1 MQANDVVQWLKQNPA
16 FFDEFAD
23 DIAQIFVPHN
33 HGGHAV
39 SLAERQLLTL
49 RDRNRQLEARLGEL
63 LQFGVENDAIS
74 DKLHQLTV
82 DLLKADDLASII
94 GTLEYHLKARFAVPW
109 MALRLWLPAGQC
121 NLMEFSPVG
130 ETILKLADNLV
141 SPYCGPYVT
150 DEVLDWFEI
159 GSGELKSFAQF
170 ALKTGDAPFGIL
182 VMASP
187 DSERFYPDMGTLY
200 LQRMSELVSAAIRR
214 VVPEARVPE
223 PAALESGVSESA
235 APEPEQIAPEQH

>member
-1 MQANDVVQWLKQNPA
+1 MQAADIVQWLKQNPE

-23 DIAQIFVPHN
+23 DLAQIYVPHN

-49 RDRNRQLEARLGEL
+49 RDRNRQLEGRLSEL
-63 LQFGVENDAIS
+63 LQFGVENDQIS

-82 DLLKADDLASII
+82 DLMKAADLRGIL
-94 GTLEYHLKARFAVPW
+94 GTLEYHLKERFNVPC
-109 MALRLWLPAGQC
+109 MALRLWLPADGHQ
-121 NLMEFSPVG
+121 LMEFSPVG
-130 ETILKLADNLV
+130 EAIHTLASNLV

-159 GSGELKSFAQF
+159 GAGELKSFAQF
-170 ALKTGDAPFGIL
+170 ALKTGERPFGIL
-182 VMASP
+182 VLASQ

-200 LQRMSELVSAAIRR
+200 LQRLSELVSAAIRR
-214 VVPEARVPE
+214 VIPDH
-223 PAALESGVSESA
+223 ESA
-235 APEPEQIAPEQH
+235 

>member
-1 MQANDVVQWLKQNPA
+1 MQADDVVQWLKQNPE
-16 FFDEFAD
+16 FFDDFAD

-49 RDRNRQLEARLGEL
+49 RDRNRQLEGRLSEL
-63 LQFGVENDAIS
+63 LQFGVENDSIS

-82 DLLKADDLASII
+82 DLMKANDLASII
-94 GTLEYHLKARFAVPW
+94 GTLEFHLKERFTVPF
-109 MALRLWLPAGQC
+109 MALRLWLPAGDC

-130 ETILKLADNLV
+130 EAIHRLAENLV

-159 GSGELKSFAQF
+159 GAGELKSFAQF
-170 ALKTGDAPFGIL
+170 ALKTGEVPFGIL

-200 LQRMSELVSAAIRR
+200 LQRLSELVSAAVRR
-214 VVPEARVPE
+214 VTTTHA
-223 PAALESGVSESA
+223 ES
-235 APEPEQIAPEQH
+235 

>member
-1 MQANDVVQWLKQNPA
+1 MNADDVVQWLKQNPA

-49 RDRNRQLEARLGEL
+49 RDRNKQLESRLGEL
-63 LQFGVENDAIS
+63 LQFGIENDQIS
-74 DKLHQLTV
+74 DKLHHLTV
-82 DLLKADDLASII
+82 DLMKANDLASII
-94 GTLEYHLKARFAVPW
+94 GTLEYHLKERFNVPF
-109 MALRLWLPAGQC
+109 MALRLWLPAGEC
-121 NLMEFSPVG
+121 NLMEFSPVS
-130 ETILKLADNLV
+130 EAIHRLAENLV

-159 GSGELKSFAQF
+159 GTGELKSFAQF
-170 ALKTGDAPFGIL
+170 ALKTADQPFGLL
-182 VMASP
+182 VLASP

-200 LQRMSELVSAAIRR
+200 LQRLSDLLSAAIRR
-214 VVPEARVPE
+214 ITPDN
-223 PAALESGVSESA
+223 G
-235 APEPEQIAPEQH
+235 